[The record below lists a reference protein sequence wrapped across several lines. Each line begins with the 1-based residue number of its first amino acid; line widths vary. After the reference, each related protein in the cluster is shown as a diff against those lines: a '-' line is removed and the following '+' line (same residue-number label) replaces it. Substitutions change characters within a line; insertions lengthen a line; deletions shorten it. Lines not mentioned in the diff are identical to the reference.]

1 MTDYLTSELI
11 ESLTDRF
18 NEWLAGLPHCVPVS
32 PEQVSAALEGPGSCK
47 AADRLT
53 ESAIQTAWEGGALT
67 AVAHVAI
74 EAATETTGRRGV
86 LRFVAYEPGHPLAGR
101 RVLDDAERLF
111 RKAGV
116 GEILAWHYDHT
127 YPWYHAEH
135 ALLSGWLDHV
145 HALLGANGYS
155 AANSEIVL
163 DWPDYVIGRLKAP
176 VTVELD
182 YAWAEHCPGGLELAL
197 RAFRGGQE
205 VAICACIGQ
214 GAFQP
219 AVEAQDWVYVRWLH
233 VDERLRGRGMGPYLV
248 QTALAAYSE
257 RGYRNALVCSTVDN
271 YAARMAYTNMGFRT
285 VDYSWAYHKTLD

>member
-1 MTDYLTSELI
+1 M
-11 ESLTDRF
+11 
-18 NEWLAGLPHCVPVS
+18 S

-182 YAWAEHCPGGLELAL
+182 YAWAEHCQAAWSLPCEPSGWPRGCYL
-197 RAFRGGQE
+197 RLHRP
-205 VAICACIGQ
+205 

-219 AVEAQDWVYVRWLH
+219 AVEAQDWVYVRWL
-233 VDERLRGRGMGPYLV
+233 RGRAPARAGMGPYLV

-257 RGYRNALVCSTVDN
+257 RGYPQCPRLLHGRQLCGMNGL
-271 YAARMAYTNMGFRT
+271 
-285 VDYSWAYHKTLD
+285 H